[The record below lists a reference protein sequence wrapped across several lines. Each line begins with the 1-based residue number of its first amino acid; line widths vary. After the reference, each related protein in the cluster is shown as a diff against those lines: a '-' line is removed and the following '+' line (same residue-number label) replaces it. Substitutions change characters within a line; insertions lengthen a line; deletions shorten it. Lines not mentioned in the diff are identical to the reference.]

1 LKDIITNQEE
11 RQLEP
16 FTSVMEAAENYGR
29 LAMLEAIHLL
39 LGFDVAQNSCCPKCQ
54 RKAQFLHGGL
64 SELLA
69 MYMREFPSNVD
80 HVGAGLV
87 Q

>member
-1 LKDIITNQEE
+1 VKDIITNQED

-16 FTSVMEAAENYGR
+16 FTTVMEAAETYGR
-29 LAMLEAIHLL
+29 LPVLEAIHLL
-39 LGFDVAQNSCCPKCQ
+39 LGFDFAENSCCAKCQ
-54 RKAQFLHGGL
+54 KKAQFLHGGL

-69 MYMREFPSNVD
+69 MYMREFPASAE
-80 HVGAGLV
+80 HPAAKLV